1 MKWSWKLGRIA
12 GIDIHVHATFLLLL
26 AWVALTDYRL
36 SGTAEGAVRGV
47 GFILALFAS
56 VVLHEYGHALT
67 ARRFGVRTR
76 NITLLP
82 IGGVAQLE
90 RMPEEPRQELLV
102 AAAGPAVTIAI
113 VIVLYL
119 TLEVLGLPTMTP
131 GTAAGAAGAPFL
143 ARLMW
148 INVVLALF
156 NLLPAFPMDGGRVL
170 RAILAM
176 RTDYVRATETA
187 ARIGKGFAF
196 VFGMIGLLYN
206 PFLVLIALFV
216 WMGAAAE
223 ASTAQFRF
231 ALGDVP
237 VERVMITDVRT
248 LSPRDRLGTAVD
260 HILSGFQ
267 QDFPVVDD
275 STVVGV
281 MTRTDLL
288 AALAQRGRDAP
299 VADVM
304 ARTFQ
309 TAEPTELLAT
319 AFERLRECK
328 CHTLPVLRDRRLV
341 GVLTMENVGEFV
353 MIESA
358 LRGARA

>member
-12 GIDIHVHATFLLLL
+12 GIDIYVHATFVLLL
-26 AWVALTDYRL
+26 AWVALADYQL
-36 SGTAEGAVRGV
+36 SGTAEGAARGV
-47 GFILALFAS
+47 LFMLALFAS

-90 RMPEEPRQELLV
+90 RMPEDPRQELLV
-102 AAAGPAVTIAI
+102 AAAGPAVTIA
-113 VIVLYL
+113 VVVVLYAAL
-119 TLEVLGLPTMTP
+119 KLLGLPTMTP
-131 GTAAGAAGAPFL
+131 DAAAGGVAAPFL

-148 INVVLALF
+148 INVVLAVF

-170 RAILAM
+170 RAVLAM

-187 ARIGKGFAF
+187 ARIGKGFAL
-196 VFGMIGLLYN
+196 VFGIIGLLYN

-223 ASTAQFRF
+223 AATAQFRF

-267 QDFPVVDD
+267 QDFPVVENT
-275 STVVGV
+275 TVVGV
-281 MTRTDLL
+281 MTRADLL
-288 AALAQRGRDAP
+288 KALAQRGRDAP

-309 TAEPTELLAT
+309 TAEPTEPLAT
-319 AFERLRECK
+319 AFERLRECR
-328 CHTLPVLRDRRLV
+328 CHTLPVLRDRQLV

-358 LRGARA
+358 LRGTKA

>member
-1 MKWSWKLGRIA
+1 MKWSWRLGRIA
-12 GIDIHVHATFLLLL
+12 GIDIYVHATFLLILG
-26 AWVALTDYRL
+26 WVALTAYRL
-36 SGTAEGAVRGV
+36 SGTPEGAARGV
-47 GFILALFAS
+47 LFILVLFAS
-56 VVLHEYGHALT
+56 VVMHEYGHALT

-90 RMPEEPRQELLV
+90 RMPENPRQELLV
-102 AAAGPAVTIAI
+102 AVAGPAVTIGL
-113 VIVLYL
+113 VVVLYVAL
-119 TLEVLGLPTMTP
+119 KLLGLPTVAP
-131 GTAAGAAGAPFL
+131 DAAIGDAGAPFL

-170 RAILAM
+170 RAVLAM
-176 RTDYVRATETA
+176 RTDYVRATEMA
-187 ARIGKGFAF
+187 ARVGKAFAL

-223 ASTAQFRF
+223 AATAQFRW

-248 LSPRDRLGTAVD
+248 LSPRDRLDTAVD

-267 QDFPVVDD
+267 QDFPVVEG

-281 MTRTDLL
+281 MTRADLL
-288 AALAQRGRDAP
+288 TALTQRGRDVP
-299 VADVM
+299 VSEVM

-309 TAEPTELLAT
+309 TAEPTEPLVT
-319 AFERLRECK
+319 AFERLRACR

-341 GVLTMENVGEFV
+341 GILTMENVGEFV

-358 LRGARA
+358 LRGASA